1 MKICKW
7 SFNGHNFD
15 SEQKLDEYLKSHFSK
30 DLKTGVKFSKDIKEM
45 LTEIN
50 KVASEKLKEDRAK
63 ALEKH
68 LNNSKLLPYED
79 VAEVYDSGTV
89 SVLNYISQKN
99 LVQGFNM
106 SAFKTHRHNK

>member
-63 ALEKH
+63 ALERH
-68 LNNSKLLPYED
+68 LNMPSLKDTLKRILL
-79 VAEVYDSGTV
+79 SCIQ
-89 SVLNYISQKN
+89 LRWLKR
-99 LVQGFNM
+99 M
-106 SAFKTHRHNK
+106 